1 MRSIAIPVA
10 DREECA
16 IALDVAFKLGK
27 SLRADVAGYH
37 MRPNKLVAAESRLDL
52 TELWGG
58 SNSHWPQEDEAIIES
73 AAESARKLFEQM
85 ALQHGYGVFKKHGS
99 IDNPHALWHEKL
111 GTPDK
116 LMPLIGP
123 INDMLV
129 VSRPNKNGGRK
140 AWLILMS
147 ALLDSGVPVLILP
160 QKRMDSVG
168 KHVAIAWN
176 RGVQEAQAVHS
187 VIPVLQ
193 QAEKVTFLSVGKE
206 PKHGP
211 TAKDMITFLRAYG
224 IKAEEQRT
232 IGEAGP
238 MLVKAAQSVGADLL
252 VSGAYTKGR
261 LRQMLFGGVT
271 EHLIWNTNFP
281 VLLRHG

>member
-37 MRPNKLVAAESRLDL
+37 MRPNKLVAADTKLDL

-58 SNSHWPQEDEAIIES
+58 GGNNWPEEDETIIEK
-73 AAESARKLFEQM
+73 AAESARKLFEHM
-85 ALQHGYGVFKKHGS
+85 ADQHGYAVSKKHGS
-99 IDNPHALWHEKL
+99 AEEPHALWHEKL

-123 INDMLV
+123 VNDMLV

-147 ALLDSGVPVLILP
+147 ALLDSGVPVLVLP

-176 RGVQEAQAVHS
+176 RGIQEAQAVHAT
-187 VIPVLQ
+187 IPMLQ
-193 QAEKVTFLSVGKE
+193 RADKVTFLSVGKD

-211 TAKDMITFLRAYG
+211 TAKDMINYLRAYG
-224 IKAEEQRT
+224 IKAGEEKT
-232 IGEAGP
+232 IGDAGP
-238 MLVKAAQSVGADLL
+238 MLVKAAQTVGADLL
-252 VSGAYTKGR
+252 LSGAYTKGR

-281 VLLRHG
+281 VLLRHA